1 MTAWRQADTAA
12 VGDRTGGM
20 PEPGSTGFLPW
31 RHGFAFTNSWPPA
44 PAVEIPTR
52 LGTLGIGNAARGL
65 CGGMVFAAWPVRGF
79 FRAAYSPADPPDL

>member
-1 MTAWRQADTAA
+1 MNNRAGQYQSAPPRRQRPITSNYMA
-12 VGDRTGGM
+12 
-20 PEPGSTGFLPW
+20 L
-31 RHGFAFTNSWPPA
+31 PPA